1 MRWVGW
7 SRVGRGAPLVFV
19 FDVGLFGLA
28 RINSIMFSA
37 IWTSAPILVSLISF
51 AAYVYQG
58 NRLTVAIAFTVCTS
72 TTCAGVHADTT
83 LGHYAFQYDSV
94 LVLRS
99 VIL

>member
-1 MRWVGW
+1 
-7 SRVGRGAPLVFV
+7 
-19 FDVGLFGLA
+19 
-28 RINSIMFSA
+28 MFSA

-72 TTCAGVHADTT
+72 MTTSAGVHADTT

-99 VIL
+99 FML